1 MRRALA
7 VGALLLLVVT
17 TGCANTATEGATDS
31 TSTTATSLTRPV
43 AFDTWKETF
52 VDRSRP
58 TEAGSQT
65 PAAPE
70 RTLET
75 TIYLPDGTDSRPLI
89 VFSHGLGGHP
99 DKFSDLLSAWARA
112 GYVVAAPAFPTT
124 NDHVVGASQ
133 NYTVASGQPADVSF
147 VLDQVL
153 ALAND
158 PGSRLHDRIDVDH
171 IGAGGL
177 SLGGGTTY
185 AVVFSRCCRDPRFTA
200 AEVLAGALF
209 PLAGEMDLDG
219 HVPLLIAHGDA
230 DPVLDHHFA
239 EDAFARAAAPVWF
252 VTLLGASHA
261 PPFENDVTP
270 YDHAAEQ
277 FTTDFWDATIGG
289 DPSAWERFDT
299 DAAVPGLTTLQQK

>member
-1 MRRALA
+1 MRRAFA
-7 VGALLLLVVT
+7 VGALLLGVVT
-17 TGCANTATEGATDS
+17 VGCAGATGEDANDTAPTT
-31 TSTTATSLTRPV
+31 TSPTRPL
-43 AFDTWKETF
+43 AFDSWKETF
-52 VDRSRP
+52 VDTARP

-65 PAAPE
+65 PPAPE
-70 RTLET
+70 RILET
-75 TIYLPDGTDSRPLI
+75 TIYLPDGNGPHPLI
-89 VFSHGLGGHP
+89 VFSHGLNGHP
-99 DKFSDLLSAWARA
+99 DKFSNLLSAWARA

-124 NDHVVGASQ
+124 NDHVPGAPQ

-153 ALAND
+153 ALAAD
-158 PGSRLHDRIDVDH
+158 TSSRLHGRIDTDH

-185 AVVFSRCCRDPRFTA
+185 SVVFSRCCRDPRFTA

-230 DPVLDHHFA
+230 DPALDHHFA
-239 EDAFARAAAPVWF
+239 EEAFARAAPPVWF
-252 VTLLGASHA
+252 VTLLGANHA

-270 YDHAAEQ
+270 YDETVER

-289 DPSAWERFDT
+289 DPTAWSRFDT